1 MKKDTKNQIFTMIVL
16 LLFVGSGLAYSISSV
31 FPVQEKP
38 KLENVF
44 YKSLS
49 DSEEAAYIQQNRVV
63 MKYFYSPTCSACQQ
77 QEPILEEVME
87 EFKNNIITEKIN
99 IFEYR
104 DAISA
109 FDIRS
114 TPTFILKGNSIEK
127 IEEIMDKDALT
138 KKICGLYLN
147 PIEIC
152 TSS

>member
-16 LLFVGSGLAYSISSV
+16 LLFVGSGLAFSISSV

-44 YKSLS
+44 DKSLT
-49 DSEEAAYIQQNRVV
+49 DAEEAAYIQQNKVV
-63 MKYFYSPTCSACQQ
+63 IKYFYSTTCSACQQ

-87 EFKNNIITEKIN
+87 ELKENVITEKIN
-99 IFEYR
+99 IFEHK

-109 FDIRS
+109 FDIQS

-127 IEEIMDKDALT
+127 IEDVIDRDTLM
-138 KKICGLYLN
+138 KKVCDLYLN

-152 TSS
+152 SSS